1 MKLLGDG
8 LRTYDTDRYRQF
20 AKLLSRLIRHTV
32 IYVAESHT
40 IFGRNSCAKDE
51 HMCARVRVE
60 FDMFVLRAANYIYQ
74 SRCLGTWQYLAMLP
88 FVEVSAE
95 TVSRLYF
102 FLVTG
107 GTEETIND
115 ADIGKI
121 TKWFIIYLT

>member
-1 MKLLGDG
+1 
-8 LRTYDTDRYRQF
+8 
-20 AKLLSRLIRHTV
+20 
-32 IYVAESHT
+32 
-40 IFGRNSCAKDE
+40 
-51 HMCARVRVE
+51 MCARVRVE

-88 FVEVSAE
+88 FGEVSAE
-95 TVSRLYF
+95 TVWRLYF